1 MNPVTVLGIALLS
14 VLCLSVLRGVSPEFA
29 AVFILSAAA
38 LLFFLAVEPL
48 REILSVLSDLSAR
61 AGVSADALSVVFRG
75 LGIAL
80 LTRFASGV
88 CVDCGL
94 RSLGETVD
102 YCGQVALALLAL
114 PLVSD
119 LVQTVSEV
127 S

>member
-1 MNPVTVLGIALLS
+1 MMLLY
-14 VLCLSVLRGVSPEFA
+14 FFTA
-29 AVFILSAAA
+29 A
-38 LLFFLAVEPL
+38 PL
-48 REILSVLSDLSAR
+48 KEILSVLSDLSAR
-61 AGVSADALSVVFRG
+61 AGISAGSLSVVFRG
-75 LGIAL
+75 LGISL

-102 YCGQVALALLAL
+102 YCGQIALALLAL

>member
-1 MNPVTVLGIALLS
+1 MNPLTVVGIALLS
-14 VLCLSVLRGVSPEFA
+14 VLCFSVLRGISPEFA
-29 AVFILSAAA
+29 SVFILSSMMLLYFFAAA
-38 LLFFLAVEPL
+38 PL
-48 REILSVLSDLSAR
+48 KEILSVLSDLSAR
-61 AGVSADALSVVFRG
+61 AGISAGSLSVVFRG
-75 LGIAL
+75 LGISL

-94 RSLGETVD
+94 RSLGEAVD
-102 YCGQVALALLAL
+102 YCGQIALALLAL